1 MERDFENT
9 EDPRVGL
16 VVAKTS
22 IVSNSG
28 IEIDYLNPTE
38 DMFRIEDIATGLSN
52 IARFT
57 GQTIFHYSVA
67 QHSVLGSRKF
77 KAPWKAMGFLFHDAH
92 EAYMQDLPS
101 PLKALLPR
109 YKEIAANMQRVIE
122 QKFGVHE
129 TMTIHHDEMKEV
141 DYRLYTTERRDL
153 HPWYDISKYPNHP
166 PYDDVTIV
174 PMDPKVALFSFMRRF
189 RQLKKKMQEVAYA

>member
-1 MERDFENT
+1 MERNLENI
-9 EDPRVGL
+9 EDERVDL

-22 IVSNSG
+22 IMSNSG
-28 IEIDYLNPTE
+28 IKIDYLSPTE
-38 DMFRIEDIATGLSN
+38 DMFRIQDIATGLSN
-52 IARFT
+52 VARFT
-57 GQTIFHYSVA
+57 GQTSWHYSVS

-77 KAPWKAMGFLFHDAH
+77 KDPWKAMGFLLHDAH

-122 QKFGVHE
+122 QKFGIHE

-141 DYRLYTTERRDL
+141 DYRIYTTERRDL
-153 HPWYDISKYPNHP
+153 HPWYDISKYTNHP
-166 PYDDVTIV
+166 PYDDVTIF
-174 PMDPKVALFSFMRRF
+174 PMDSKMAMFSFMKRF
-189 RQLKKKMQEVAYA
+189 KQLKKKMQEVSYA